1 MRIAVGHGIWSPMD
15 WNQENLTNS
24 HVCTSMYAR
33 NGRWGVDVFRF
44 EWEPPNGRKLGI
56 NHTHTWKN
64 KGESRLLSREWDHN
78 IITVILGKQKLR
90 PSTLIRRIFVMGKP
104 KKKKSNFRRRRRRRS
119 FDIKGDSDTSPDQMK
134 AGERSCGHLI
144 HAYPPHPQS
153 LSRTH
158 THQLLPSCHYRP
170 VWKTTSNRT
179 TKIFSHIK

>member
-1 MRIAVGHGIWSPMD
+1 MIPDGLKPRKSYKFTRVYKHVRTKWKMR
-15 WNQENLTNS
+15 
-24 HVCTSMYAR
+24 
-33 NGRWGVDVFRF
+33 GRCFPVWMRA
-44 EWEPPNGRKLGI
+44 PNGRKLGI
-56 NHTHTWKN
+56 NHTHTWKKKK

-158 THQLLPSCHYRP
+158 THQLLPSCHCRP